1 MSLIISNIALH
12 FISKKEESSEV
23 LLRLGPESIEIGP
36 KITAFV
42 DGLHSIYNA
51 KSSKAYGSFSS
62 MPAPAS
68 SESSTESDIDSSDT
82 VTARFVDLME
92 SYLGERQNFYTFSTQ
107 AANTLKN
114 EIEKYDLD
122 ETGYL
127 VVCHYEYM
135 GGRYL
140 LVAVIP
146 VSEHYSVD
154 GELNI
159 SADQHLDTTKLQLA
173 ARIDLFDY
181 QQNAS
186 GNRYISFIKGRAGR
200 KVSDFFLDFLGCEEG
215 LNSKEQTQT
224 LVQAVED
231 YVAVNQLD
239 SSEKQ
244 QTRKELLN
252 YCKEQKASSQD
263 VSMQEVGKVIGHTA
277 TDSDGNE
284 QNFYQFC
291 QQQSYP
297 IEESFPHD
305 QTVVNKITKY
315 SGYGNGISLS
325 FERSHFGQDVV
336 YNPHNDSITIFKVP
350 PNLKEQLQALLAN
363 NDEEIIENS

>member
-12 FISKKEESSEV
+12 FLSKIEETGEV
-23 LLRLGPESIEIGP
+23 TLRFGPENSEADHKIEN
-36 KITAFV
+36 FV
-42 DGLHSIYNA
+42 DSLHKIYNS
-51 KSSKAYGSFSS
+51 KGSKAYGNFSS
-62 MPAPAS
+62 MPAEA
-68 SESSTESDIDSSDT
+68 DS
-82 VTARFVDLME
+82 ARFVDIME
-92 SYLGERQNFYTFSTQ
+92 SYLSDAQSFYAFSTQ
-107 AANTLKN
+107 AANLLKN
-114 EIEKYDLD
+114 EIEKYDLA

-140 LVAVIP
+140 LAVIIP

-159 SADQHLDTTKLQLA
+159 SADKHLDTNKLQLA

-181 QQNAS
+181 QQNAD

-215 LNSKEQTQT
+215 INAKEQTQT

-231 YVAVNQLD
+231 YVSVNQLD

-244 QTRKELLN
+244 EARKELLN
-252 YCKEQKASSQD
+252 YCKEQKSTDQD
-263 VSMQEVGKVIGHTA
+263 VSIKEIGKVLKHEE
-277 TDSDGNE
+277 DGKD
-284 QNFYQFC
+284 FYSFC
-291 QQQSYP
+291 QEQAYP

-305 QTVVNKITKY
+305 QSVVNKVTKY
-315 SGYGNGISLS
+315 SGYGSGISVS
-325 FERSHFGQDVV
+325 FERGHLGQDVV
-336 YNPHNDSITIFKVP
+336 YNAANDSLTIYKVP
-350 PNLKEQLQALLAN
+350 PNLKSQLQALLEN
-363 NDEEIIENS
+363 ESKENNPFNDED